1 MHAINIAFFALIMP
15 VEKTLLILKPDA
27 VARGLVGEIISRFE
41 KAGLKI
47 VALKMVKASPEEI
60 ERFYPSS
67 EEWLRSAGQ
76 KLLKAYQELGIDPR
90 AKIGTDDPVEV
101 GRIIKRSLVKY
112 MTSGPIVVM
121 VLKGNRA
128 VEIVRKLVGPT
139 SPHSAPPGTIRGDY
153 SIDSPDLAAEEGR
166 VVFNLVHASDS
177 PSEAEREI
185 RFWFREEEVLE

>member
-1 MHAINIAFFALIMP
+1 MP